1 MPKVTTSMS
10 APIACGPSPA
20 VSASRRE
27 QAGFTLMELI
37 IVVAVLVVIAT
48 LAIPNLLAGRMV
60 ANERSVLAALR
71 SVVTAQAQNRA
82 HVSID
87 TDRDGQAEAAL
98 LQELAGTAVLRGTAN
113 LMVPP
118 ALPVSLGE
126 VDEDGLVVHHGYYFA
141 LFLPDASGAGS
152 VIRAGDE
159 GSIDADYAEN
169 FWTCIAWP
177 VQRGSRGNATYF
189 TNQTGDI
196 VCARLA
202 TYSGKDAMPP
212 AGAALVGVD
221 ASTITTE
228 QVALGRVG
236 ADGNLW
242 TLPQ

>member
-1 MPKVTTSMS
+1 
-10 APIACGPSPA
+10 
-20 VSASRRE
+20 
-27 QAGFTLMELI
+27 MELI

-48 LAIPNLLAGRMV
+48 FAIPNLLAGRMV

-71 SVVTAQAQNRA
+71 SIVTAQAQNRA

-98 LQELAGTAVLRGTAN
+98 LQELAGTRPLRGSGTP
-113 LMVPP
+113 MVPA
-118 ALPVSLGE
+118 ALPVSLGA
-126 VDEDGLVVHHGYYFA
+126 VDEDGLILHHGYYFA
-141 LFLPDASGAGS
+141 LFLPDAAGTGM
-152 VIRAGDE
+152 VIRDGDE
-159 GSIDADYAEN
+159 GEIDANFAEN

-177 VQRGSRGNATYF
+177 AQRGTRGNATFF

-196 VCARLA
+196 VCARMSN
-202 TYSGKDAMPP
+202 YSGKEAMPP

-221 ASTITTE
+221 ATTITTE

>member
-1 MPKVTTSMS
+1 MS
-10 APIACGPSPA
+10 ATYPCGPSPA
-20 VSASRRE
+20 ASVSRRA
-27 QAGFTLMELI
+27 QNGFTLMELI

-48 LAIPNLLAGRMV
+48 VAIPNLLAGRMV

-71 SVVTAQAQNRA
+71 SIVTAQAQNRA

-98 LQELAGTAVLRGTAN
+98 LQELAGTRPLRGSGSPMT
-113 LMVPP
+113 PP

-126 VDEDGLVVHHGYYFA
+126 VDEDGLVLHHGYHFA
-141 LFLPDASGAGS
+141 LFLPDASGSGM
-152 VIRAGDE
+152 VVRTGDE
-159 GSIDADYAEN
+159 GSIDADLAEN

-177 VQRGSRGNATYF
+177 AQRGGRGNATFF

-202 TYSGKDAMPP
+202 TYNGKVSMPP
-212 AGAALVGVD
+212 AGAALIGVD

>member
-1 MPKVTTSMS
+1 
-10 APIACGPSPA
+10 
-20 VSASRRE
+20 VSSE
-27 QAGFTLMELI
+27 SGFTLMELI

-48 LAIPNLLAGRMV
+48 VAIPNLLAGRVV
-60 ANERSVLAALR
+60 ANERSVLSALR

-98 LQELAGTAVLRGTAN
+98 LQELAGTRPLRGVGTA
-113 LMVPP
+113 MVPP

-126 VDEDGLVVHHGYYFA
+126 VDEDGHILHHGYHFA
-141 LFLPDASGAGS
+141 LFLPDATGTGT
-152 VIRAGDE
+152 VVRDGDE
-159 GSIDADYAEN
+159 GTVDADMAEN
-169 FWTCIAWP
+169 YWTCIAWP
-177 VQRGSRGNATYF
+177 AQRGTRGSATFF

-202 TYSGKDAMPP
+202 TYSGKDSVPP

-221 ASTITTE
+221 VSNIATE

>member
-1 MPKVTTSMS
+1 
-10 APIACGPSPA
+10 
-20 VSASRRE
+20 
-27 QAGFTLMELI
+27 MELI
-37 IVVAVLVVIAT
+37 IVVAILVVIAT
-48 LAIPNLLAGRMV
+48 FAIPNLLAGRMV

-71 SVVTAQAQNRA
+71 SIVTAQAQNRA

-98 LQELAGTAVLRGTAN
+98 LQELAGTRPLRGSGTPM
-113 LMVPP
+113 LPP
-118 ALPVSLGE
+118 ALPVSLGT
-126 VDEDGLVVHHGYYFA
+126 VDEDGLILHHGYHFG
-141 LFLPDASGAGS
+141 LFLPDAAGTGM
-152 VIRAGDE
+152 VIRDGDE
-159 GSIDADYAEN
+159 GSIDPNLAEN
-169 FWTCIAWP
+169 YWTCIAWP
-177 VQRGSRGNATYF
+177 AQRGARGNATYF

-196 VCARLA
+196 VCARMA
-202 TYSGKDAMPP
+202 NYSGKDRMPP